1 MRRSPAVLAFC
12 LALAVQAAPDE
23 GMWPISDIHKL
34 SLKDKGLLIDPAAI
48 YNPNGVSLI
57 DAIVMVGGCT
67 GSFVSTE
74 GLILTNHHCAYG
86 AVTAAST
93 AEKDYLQNGFLA
105 ATRGE
110 EIPAKGLTVRLI
122 DSYRDVSAE
131 VLAAVNEQMEDST
144 RAQAIERKIKEIVQT
159 AEQAQPGRRAEVAEM
174 FIGKTYV
181 LFLYTNLKDVRLV
194 YVPPRSIGE
203 FGGEA
208 DNWMWPRHT
217 GDFSFLRAYV
227 APDGSP
233 AEYSPNNVP
242 YHPKTV
248 LRIAPEGVNEN
259 DFVFLLGYPGRT
271 YRHQTAA
278 YLAFEEKIRMPY
290 VADLYEWQIRTMTE
304 QGRTDRSIALKH
316 ASRIKSL
323 ANTLKNYRGKLKGLQ
338 RLGLVEQKQAQEQAL
353 QAFIA
358 AKPDRQQKYGT
369 LLAEIKQVYDE
380 MTATAE
386 RDLLLQHLTSVSL
399 FRFALTV
406 YEASRELQKPDLERQ
421 SSYME
426 RNFSAT
432 KQNLQQA
439 VMNYHEATDKIF
451 LQEMLLRAAR
461 LPANQRLAALA
472 DIVSTGDPQQAIAK
486 FIRQAYGKSKLK
498 DERFL
503 MTCLEKSPQE
513 LQKLKDPFLTLVQS
527 LYPAYEEMRQQM
539 QRRRGALEKLHGKLI
554 EVKKEFSQA
563 DFIPDANRTLRF
575 TYGHIRGYSP
585 ADAVYY
591 KPITTL
597 SGVIAKTT
605 GQEPF
610 DTPKKLID
618 LYRAKDYGRFA
629 LPQLQE
635 VPVALL
641 YNLDTTGG
649 NSGSPLLNA
658 RGELVGVNFD
668 RAFEATINDYAW
680 SEDYSRSIAVDI
692 RYVLWVTQKFAG
704 ADHLLQEMG
713 IAPEREND

>member
-1 MRRSPAVLAFC
+1 MRRFPSVLAFC

-34 SLKDKGLLIDPAAI
+34 PLKDKGLSIDPAAI

-110 EIPAKGLTVRLI
+110 EIPAKSLTVRLI
-122 DSYRDVSAE
+122 ESYRDVSAE
-131 VLAAVNEQMEDST
+131 VLAAVNEQMDYSA
-144 RAQAIERKIKEIVQT
+144 RAQAIDRKIKEIVQT

-203 FGGEA
+203 FGGDE
-208 DNWMWPRHT
+208 DNWVWPRHT
-217 GDFSFLRAYV
+217 GDFSFMRAYV

-248 LRIAPEGVNEN
+248 LRVAPEGVNEN

-290 VADLYEWQIRTMTE
+290 VAELYEWQIQTMEE

-323 ANTLKNYRGKLKGLQ
+323 ANTMKNYRGKLKGLQ
-338 RLGLVEQKQAQEQAL
+338 RLGLVEQKRAQEQAL

-358 AKPDRQQKYGT
+358 AEAERQQKYGT
-369 LLAEIKQVYDE
+369 LLAEITQVYDE

-386 RDLLLQHLTSVSL
+386 RDLLLQHLTNVSL
-399 FRFALTV
+399 FRFAFAV
-406 YEASRELQKPDLERQ
+406 YEAGQELQKPDLERL
-421 SSYME
+421 SAYME
-426 RNFSAT
+426 RNFSAS

-439 VMNYHEATDKIF
+439 VTNYHEATDKIF

-472 DIVSTGDPQQAIAK
+472 DIVATGDPQKSIAK
-486 FIRQAYGKSKLK
+486 FIQQAYAKSKLN

-503 MTCLEKSPQE
+503 MACLEKSPQE
-513 LQKLKDPFLTLVQS
+513 LQKLKDPFLALAQS
-527 LYPAYEEMRQQM
+527 LYPAYQEMRRQT
-539 QRRRGALEKLHGKLI
+539 QRRNGALEKLHGQLI

-575 TYGHIRGYSP
+575 TYGRIRGYSP

-605 GQEPF
+605 GREPF
-610 DTPKKLID
+610 DTPEKLIK

-629 LPQLQE
+629 PPQLQE
-635 VPVALL
+635 VPVAVL

-713 IAPEREND
+713 IAPVLENH